1 MAKYDHIDFTPPE
14 GVRAEAKRGLEWRDE
29 HNRGGTAVG
38 VARARDLSNGAKISP
53 ETVGRMSSYFARHE
67 VDKKGEGWSPSQK
80 GFPSAGRIAWALWG
94 GDPGKAWAAKLSK
107 QMEAADKTERQ
118 SMTHKQIL
126 RMVSIREATADPKK
140 KSVEV
145 VIATENPVERY
156 DENTGQ
162 AIPEIL
168 KMSGVKFRG
177 DKKQLPIVDSHDRS
191 SVANVLGSVRNLRID
206 RGKLV
211 GDAVFAG
218 DQRSQDA
225 YQKLIDGH
233 ITDFSITATPRNVHR
248 VKRGEVYRQDE
259 SDIEGPADIVTEW
272 VPTDASLVAAGAD
285 ETSTV
290 RELKRSYTSPK
301 GMKRM
306 NEELKAQLV
315 GMGMPEDIATAEDA
329 LAWAMGAMGGASER
343 AEDPM
348 TGEEEDDEDE
358 TEIEKAEGE
367 DMPEE
372 DKTKRGDMKEKK
384 EEEAVLRAL
393 RSDVKRRKEIQALCQ
408 GANIKRE
415 FADSLCDR
423 GVSLK
428 QAREQILRKIM
439 NKPLGSSAGRERISV
454 TSSGDDRF
462 SAAMRESLISRACPQ
477 KGKPRETNDFTNLS
491 MKRMAERWLQRHQV
505 NTDRMTDRDIAMA
518 ALGAPSHVQRY
529 NIERAA
535 YHSSGSFSN
544 LLLDAANKTLI
555 AAYEETPFTY
565 EKWVRK
571 APAVQDFKLINR
583 IRFSESPN
591 LEIVPELRPY
601 KEQQYSD
608 NRTSYTV
615 DKYGAI
621 FSVSWETVVNDD
633 LDAISRVP
641 AMHGN
646 AAKRRQNQVAY
657 NVFFGNP
664 VQNDGVALFG
674 AHASGSNISGASG
687 NPTVANLNTAYQ
699 AMMVQK
705 GINSDVIINVT
716 PRYMIVPAALSGTAS
731 QLLQSTADPLAG
743 GSSTT
748 GNSNTANI
756 YGPNGNRNLE
766 LIVEPLLDAN
776 STTAWYLVADN
787 RSIDTLEISFLQG
800 EESPVL
806 ENEWDFQTDCYRYK
820 IRQTFGVAAIDWRG
834 VYKYATS

>member
-107 QMEAADKTERQ
+107 QMESADKTERQ
-118 SMTHKQIL
+118 SMNHKQIL
-126 RMVSIREATADPKK
+126 RMVSIREATANPQK

-145 VIATENPVERY
+145 VIATENPVERW
-156 DENTGQ
+156 DDNSQQ

-206 RGKLV
+206 RGQLV
-211 GDAVFAG
+211 GDAIFAG

-233 ITDFSITATPRNVHR
+233 LTDFSITATPRQVHR
-248 VKRGEVYRQDE
+248 VKRGEVYREADNE
-259 SDIEGPADIVTEW
+259 VEGPADIVTEW
-272 VPTDASLVAAGAD
+272 IPTDASLVAAGAD

-301 GMKRM
+301 GIRRM
-306 NEELKAQLV
+306 NEEMKAQLV
-315 GMGMPEDIATAEDA
+315 AMGMPEDIATPEEA
-329 LAWAMGAMGGASER
+329 LTWAMSNMGTER
-343 AEDPM
+343 ADDSEM
-348 TGEEEDDEDE
+348 ETEEEGTEI
-358 TEIEKAEGE
+358 EIEKAYSE

-372 DKTKRGDMKEKK
+372 EKSKRGEMQDKKK
-384 EEEAVLRAL
+384 EEEKVTRAL
-393 RSDVKRRKEIQALCQ
+393 RADIRRRKEIQALCE
-408 GANIKRE
+408 GAKISRK
-415 FADSLCDR
+415 FADDLCDR

-428 QAREQILRKIM
+428 QARETILRKIM
-439 NKPLGSSAGRERISV
+439 QKPLGSSAGRERISV

-462 SAAMRESLISRACPQ
+462 AAAMREGLISRTCPQ
-477 KGKPRETNDFTNLS
+477 NKNSREGNEFANLNLI
-491 MKRMAERWLQRHQV
+491 RMAERWLQRHQV
-505 NTDRMTDRDIAMA
+505 NTDRMHHRDIAMA
-518 ALGAPSHVQRY
+518 ALGAPSHVNRY
-529 NIERAA
+529 NIERSA
-535 YHSSGSFSN
+535 YHSTGSFSN
-544 LLLDAANKTLI
+544 LLLDAANKTLL
-555 AAYEETPFTY
+555 AAYEEAPFTF

-571 APAVQDFKLINR
+571 APAVQDFKAINR

-601 KEQQYSD
+601 KEQIYSD
-608 NRTSYTV
+608 NRTSYNV
-615 DKYGAI
+615 EKYGAI

-646 AAKRRQNQVAY
+646 AAKRRQNQVVY
-657 NVFFGNP
+657 NVFFSNP
-664 VQNDGVALFG
+664 TQNDGVALFG
-674 AHASGSNISGASG
+674 SHASGTNLAGASA
-687 NPTVANLNTAYQ
+687 NPTVATLNTAYQ

-705 GINSDVIINVT
+705 GINSDVIVNVT
-716 PRYMIVPAALSGTAS
+716 PRFLIVPAALSGTAS
-731 QLLQSTADPLAG
+731 QLLASTADPLAG

-806 ENEWDFQTDCYRYK
+806 ENEWDFQTDAYRYK
-820 IRQTFGVAAIDWRG
+820 IRQTFGVAPIDWRG